1 MDIDLNKLIDM
12 YFVNNNNTM
21 MYRHLYESFDDLIYL
36 IPKIIEENI
45 IHRYMKENLFY
56 IHKIKVKNMKIKLP
70 CDEYDK
76 GYITPDMAR
85 RRNLTYSITVYGDA
99 YLETTKTDIKN
110 DKQEIFEKKVLNI
123 IIAKIPTMVKS
134 KYCML
139 NKMPENKKDEC
150 IIDPGGYFIVNGNE
164 KVVVSLER
172 QVSNKL
178 LFLIKDDTYICTINS
193 QKHESISTIQSF
205 SVILKN
211 ENLYIQS
218 NIFNQDI
225 QLIIFLKAL
234 GLNCELDI
242 FNNIVQNL
250 HNNNIFNIVNDSI
263 YKCKNDDDKHIIT
276 QEEAINYIFEKLSY
290 TKNNVIISENE
301 TLVKKGQLEKL
312 YSNYVLSHLEDDIN
326 IKINYICYM
335 ANRLLNNYT
344 FNKKIFYDRDNYENK
359 RVDTPGLLIA
369 QLFKQSW
376 SKMMKD
382 ISLFFIK
389 KNTNDDDPINILNQ
403 IKSSYIEQ
411 FIKSSLLTGNWG
423 ISKNKKGV
431 ARILDRLSLM
441 KVLSDLRKVN
451 VSNVDE
457 TTKKLVSM
465 RHVNVTQTGFIC
477 PVETP
482 EGEKC
487 GVVKSLAIQ
496 ASVSNIDQMSKETIK
511 EFIKA
516 HEKTI
521 DIKEFNINIHRE
533 FVKIF
538 INGELIAIVSDENV
552 IELKEEILQMKLH
565 QKIDKYTGIV
575 LDIDNLELILNTECG
590 RMVRPL
596 LRVNDKNELFLTK
609 NAYDDLIKNN
619 LNFDEFMI
627 KYPEAIEFIDVYQSL
642 FSLISENIRTL
653 NEHREIMNS
662 SGKFQNNEFNKY
674 ENSYNKFT
682 HCEFHPSMILGICVS
697 TIPFCSYN
705 QAPRNVYHAV
715 QIKQTMGIYSSAYKK
730 RHDIS
735 NVLHDP
741 QVPIVKPHMN
751 KHIGLNDMPYGKNIM
766 LAIMPMTGLTI
777 NKIKAPVYVKA
788 YASPRY
794 TGQHLQIAGTSFIFS
809 EN

>member
-1 MDIDLNKLIDM
+1 MDLNKLIDM
-12 YFVNNNNTM
+12 YFVNNNKTM
-21 MYRHLYESFDDLIYL
+21 MYRHLYDSFDDLINV
-36 IPKIIEENI
+36 IPKITEENI
-45 IHRYMKENLFY
+45 IHRYMKDNLFY
-56 IHKIKVKNMKIKLP
+56 IHKIKVKNVKIKLP

-76 GYITPDMAR
+76 EYITPDIAR
-85 RRNLTYSITVYGDA
+85 KRNLTYSITVYGDA

-110 DKQEIFEKKVLNI
+110 DTQEVFEKKVLNI

-134 KYCML
+134 KYCIL
-139 NKMPENKKDEC
+139 HKMPENKKDEC

-178 LFLIKDDTYICTINS
+178 LFLVKDDIFICTINS
-193 QKHESISTIQSF
+193 QKEEAVSTIQSF
-205 SVILKN
+205 SIILKN
-211 ENLYIQS
+211 DNLFIQS

-234 GLNCELDI
+234 GLTCELDI
-242 FNNIVQNL
+242 FNNLIQNL
-250 HNNNIFNIVNDSI
+250 DNDNIFNIVKESI
-263 YKCKNDDDKHIIT
+263 YKCKNDADKHITT
-276 QEEAINYIFEKLSY
+276 QEEAIHYIFEKLSY
-290 TKNNVIISENE
+290 TKNNTIISENE

-312 YSNYVLSHLEDDIN
+312 YSNYILSHVENDIN
-326 IKINYICYM
+326 VKINYICYM
-335 ANRLLNNYT
+335 TNRLLNNFV

-389 KNTNDDDPINILNQ
+389 KNTNDDDPINVLNQ

-496 ASVSNIDQMSKETIK
+496 SSVSNIDQISKDTIK
-511 EFIKA
+511 KFIKE
-516 HEKTI
+516 HNNTI
-521 DIKEFNINIHRE
+521 DIKDFNINVHSSFI
-533 FVKIF
+533 KIF
-538 INGELIAIVSDENV
+538 INGEWIAIVSDEY
-552 IELKEEILQMKLH
+552 IMKLKEEILQMKLH

-609 NAYDDLIKNN
+609 EAYDDLVKNN

-627 KYPEAIEFIDVYQSL
+627 KYPEVIEFIDVYQSL
-642 FSLISENIRTL
+642 FSLISENIQTL

-662 SGKFQNNEFNKY
+662 SGKNNNEFNKY

-741 QVPIVKPHMN
+741 QVPIVKPLMN

-766 LAIMPMTGLTI
+766 LAIMPMTGLDYSSSI
-777 NKIKAPVYVKA
+777 CKSIC
-788 YASPRY
+788 
-794 TGQHLQIAGTSFIFS
+794 
-809 EN
+809 

>member
-1 MDIDLNKLIDM
+1 MEEKFNLNRLIDM
-12 YFVNNNNTM
+12 YFMNNNNTM
-21 MYRHLYESFDDLIYL
+21 MYRHLYESFDDLINI
-36 IPKIIEENI
+36 IPKITEENTM
-45 IHRYMKENLFY
+45 HRYMKEDILY
-56 IHKIKVKNMKIKLP
+56 IHKIKIKNIKIKLP

-76 GYITPDMAR
+76 EYITPDVAR
-85 RRNLTYSITVYGDA
+85 KRNLTYSITVYGDA
-99 YLETTKTDIKN
+99 YLETTQTDIKQ
-110 DKQEIFEKKVLNI
+110 DKIETFEKKVENI

-134 KYCML
+134 KYCIL
-139 NKMPENKKDEC
+139 DKMPENNKVEC
-150 IIDPGGYFIVNGNE
+150 MIDPGGYFIVNGNE

-178 LFLIKDDTYICTINS
+178 LFLVKDNNFICTINS
-193 QKHESISTIQSF
+193 QKYEAISTIQSF

-211 ENLYIQS
+211 DNLFVQS
-218 NIFNQDI
+218 NIFNQEI
-225 QLIIFLKAL
+225 QLIVFLKAL
-234 GLNCELDI
+234 GCTCELDI
-242 FNNIVQNL
+242 FNNITQNL
-250 HNNNIFNIVNDSI
+250 QDNNVNNIIKESI
-263 YKCKNDDDKHIIT
+263 YKCKNEANKHIT
-276 QEEAINYIFEKLSY
+276 SQEDAIDYIFDKLSY
-290 TKNNVIISENE
+290 TKNNTIISEKENE
-301 TLVKKGQLEKL
+301 IKKKQLEKL
-312 YSNYVLSHLEDDIN
+312 YSNYILSHIENDIDV
-326 IKINYICYM
+326 KINYICYM
-335 ANRLLNNYT
+335 TNRLLHNYVL
-344 FNKKIFYDRDNYENK
+344 NKKIFYDRDNYENK

-389 KNTNDDDPINILNQ
+389 KNTNDDDPINVLNQ

-496 ASVSNIDQMSKETIK
+496 ASVSNIDQMSKDTLKDFLLNNKNVIGIRQFDINDHRTYIK
-511 EFIKA
+511 I
-516 HEKTI
+516 I
-521 DIKEFNINIHRE
+521 
-533 FVKIF
+533 
-538 INGELIAIVSDENV
+538 INGEWIAIVSDEYV
-552 IELKEEILQMKLH
+552 IDLKKQILEMKLR
-565 QKIDKYTGIV
+565 QKIDKYTSIV
-575 LDIDNLELILNTECG
+575 LDIDNLELIINTECG

-596 LRVNDKNELFLTK
+596 LRVNENNELYLTK
-609 NAYDDLIKNN
+609 IAYDDLVENN
-619 LNFDEFMI
+619 LKFDEFMI
-627 KYPEAIEFIDVYQSL
+627 KYPDTIEFIDVHQSL
-642 FSLISENIRTL
+642 FSLISENIQTL
-653 NEHREIMNS
+653 NDHREIMNN
-662 SGKFQNNEFNKY
+662 SGKAQNNEFNKY
-674 ENSYNKFT
+674 QNSYNKFT

-715 QIKQTMGIYSSAYKK
+715 QIKQTIGIYSSAYKR

-741 QVPIVKPHMN
+741 QVPIVKPHMT

-777 NKIKAPVYVKA
+777 NNQQI
-788 YASPRY
+788 R
-794 TGQHLQIAGTSFIFS
+794 LQYM
-809 EN
+809 

>member
-1 MDIDLNKLIDM
+1 MDIDFNKLIDM

-21 MYRHLYESFDDLIYL
+21 MYRHLYESFDDLIYV
-36 IPKIIEENI
+36 IPKIIEENV

-205 SVILKN
+205 SVMLKN
-211 ENLYIQS
+211 KNLYIQS

-250 HNNNIFNIVNDSI
+250 DDNNIFNIVNDSI
-263 YKCKNDDDKHIIT
+263 YKCKNDTNEHIIT
-276 QEEAINYIFEKLSY
+276 QEQAINYIFEKLSY
-290 TKNNVIISENE
+290 TKNNLIVSENE

-312 YSNYVLSHLEDDIN
+312 YSNYILSHLDDDIN

-496 ASVSNIDQMSKETIK
+496 ASISNIDQMSKETIK

-609 NAYDDLIKNN
+609 EAYDDLVKNN

-627 KYPEAIEFIDVYQSL
+627 KYPEVIEFIDVYQSL
-642 FSLISENIRTL
+642 FSLISENIQTL

-662 SGKFQNNEFNKY
+662 SGKNNNEFNKY

-705 QAPRNVYHAV
+705 QAPRNVYHSV

-741 QVPIVKPHMN
+741 QVPIVKPHMT

-766 LAIMPMTGLTI
+766 LAIMPMTGLDYSSSI
-777 NKIKAPVYVKA
+777 CKSIC
-788 YASPRY
+788 
-794 TGQHLQIAGTSFIFS
+794 
-809 EN
+809 

>member
-1 MDIDLNKLIDM
+1 MEEKFNLNRLIDM
-12 YFVNNNNTM
+12 YFMNNDNKM
-21 MYRHLYESFDDLIYL
+21 MYRHLYESFDDLINV
-36 IPKIIEENI
+36 IPKITEENI
-45 IHRYMKENLFY
+45 IHRYMKENIFY
-56 IHKIKVKNMKIKLP
+56 IHKIKIKNIKIKLP

-76 GYITPDMAR
+76 EYITPDIAR
-85 RRNLTYSITVYGDA
+85 KRNLTYSITVFGDA
-99 YLETTKTDIKN
+99 YLETTKTDIKQ
-110 DKQEIFEKKVLNI
+110 DKIETFEKKVENI

-134 KYCML
+134 KYCIL
-139 NKMPENKKDEC
+139 NKMPEYNKDEC
-150 IIDPGGYFIVNGNE
+150 VIDPGGYFIVNGNE

-178 LFLIKDDTYICTINS
+178 LFLVKEDNYVCTINS
-193 QKHESISTIQSF
+193 QKYESISTIQSF
-205 SVILKN
+205 SIILKN
-211 ENLYIQS
+211 NNLFVRS

-234 GLNCELDI
+234 GLSCELDI
-242 FNNIVQNL
+242 FNNITQNL
-250 HNNNIFNIVNDSI
+250 EDNNVHNIIKESI
-263 YKCKNDDDKHIIT
+263 YKCKNDANVHITT
-276 QEEAINYIFEKLSY
+276 QEQAIDYIFDKLSY
-290 TKNNVIISENE
+290 TKNNTIISEKQNQI
-301 TLVKKGQLEKL
+301 KKGQLEKL
-312 YSNYVLSHLEDDIN
+312 YSNYILSHIQNDIDV
-326 IKINYICYM
+326 KINYICYM
-335 ANRLLNNYT
+335 TNRLLHNYI
-344 FNKKIFYDRDNYENK
+344 FNEKIFYDRDNYENK

-389 KNTNDDDPINILNQ
+389 KNTNDDDPINVLNQ

-477 PVETP
+477 PAETP

-496 ASVSNIDQMSKETIK
+496 ASVSNIDQMSKDTLK
-511 EFIKA
+511 EFLLYHK
-516 HEKTI
+516 
-521 DIKEFNINIHRE
+521 NVINIRQFDINDHRQYI
-533 FVKIF
+533 KIF
-538 INGELIAIVSDENV
+538 INGEWIAIVSDEYV
-552 IELKEEILQMKLH
+552 MDLKKQIVEMKLQ
-565 QKIDKYTGIV
+565 QKIDKYTSIV
-575 LDIDNLELILNTECG
+575 LEIDNLELIINTECG
-590 RMVRPL
+590 RMIRPL
-596 LRVNDKNELFLTK
+596 LRVNENNELYLTK
-609 NAYDDLIKNN
+609 KAYDDLVKNN
-619 LNFDEFMI
+619 LKFDEFMI
-627 KYPEAIEFIDVYQSL
+627 KYPDVIEFIDVHQSL
-642 FSLISENIRTL
+642 FSLIAENIKTL
-653 NEHREIMNS
+653 KEHREMMNY
-662 SGKFQNNEFNKY
+662 SGKNNNEFNKY

-715 QIKQTMGIYSSAYKK
+715 QIKQTIGIYSSAYKR

-741 QVPIVKPHMN
+741 QVPIVKPHMT

-777 NKIKAPVYVKA
+777 KRLGSSICK
-788 YASPRY
+788 S
-794 TGQHLQIAGTSFIFS
+794 IC
-809 EN
+809 